1 MERSISPQSLKNTLA
16 DWYILD
22 VRRQTDRDTSSEQ
35 LPGSNWHDP
44 ENITEWMIR
53 LPKDTNI
60 VLYCV
65 RGGSVSN
72 TVVDALQAQG
82 LQACF
87 IEGGIE
93 GWKAAGGQTVPKK

>member
-1 MERSISPQSLKNTLA
+1 MERSIPPQSLKKSLA
-16 DWYILD
+16 DWHVLD
-22 VRRQTDRDTSSEQ
+22 VRRQTDLDTASEQ
-35 LPGSNWHDP
+35 LPGASWHDP
-44 ENITEWMIR
+44 DKIDEWMTQ
-53 LPKDTNI
+53 LPKDKNI

-82 LQACF
+82 LQARF

-93 GWKAAGGQTVPKK
+93 GWKAAGGPTVPK